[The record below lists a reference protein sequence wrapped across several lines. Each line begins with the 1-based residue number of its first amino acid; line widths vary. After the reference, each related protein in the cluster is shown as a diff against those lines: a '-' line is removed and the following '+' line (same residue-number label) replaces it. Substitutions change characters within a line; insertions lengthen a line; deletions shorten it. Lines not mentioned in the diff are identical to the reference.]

1 MAAKKTIH
9 EITMQLE
16 AGNASMMD
24 LGKMLGHT
32 GTNLVGIKRA
42 YDEATQGQRGETVP
56 VVISILDDRS
66 FQLRLKTPPTS
77 ALIKKAMNGQKKITQ
92 AQLKAIAER
101 KLPDLNTTDVD
112 AAMRVIAGTARS
124 MGVTIGDA

>member
-56 VVISILDDRS
+56 VVITILDDRS

-77 ALIKKAMNGQKKITQ
+77 ALIKKAMNGQQKISRD
-92 AQLKAIAER
+92 QLRAIALR
-101 KLPDLNTTDVD
+101 KLPDLNTTDVE

-124 MGVTIGDA
+124 MGVTIEDA